1 MSTKI
6 LQVYF
11 VKAGKNCVAGI
22 TSDKR
27 NTGLQRLQ
35 RNLEMSLRHS
45 DSLLYEN
52 KAVLH

>member
-27 NTGLQRLQ
+27 NTGLQRFTTQ
-35 RNLEMSLRHS
+35 PRNVTPSLGFAS
-45 DSLLYEN
+45 
-52 KAVLH
+52 V